1 MACDFSNPGKQ
12 LLVTRSQLFCDARVS
27 GRQRPEVL
35 NAVNGKYS
43 QFLSWLGIDCFIL
56 LESQEIDE
64 APFRTTLW
72 FKYPHRITV
81 CINEEVALLRNFNP
95 DRVRGVFRFTTS
107 KLKYNLSPNFHH
119 LWILTK

>member
-1 MACDFSNPGKQ
+1 MRFFHIPKNNFLSHVVNYFAMREF
-12 LLVTRSQLFCDARVS
+12 LA
-27 GRQRPEVL
+27 GRGHEVL

-56 LESQEIDE
+56 LDSQEIDE